1 MNDKYLIFSP
11 YRSGLSNVIMSY
23 ECALAVAYVTGR
35 KIVMPPTQYL
45 VFINH
50 GDKTQ
55 WHSPWDLF
63 DEKIFKEEFD
73 VVDYKDFDLPAEV
86 KEKIQSRENWINDF
100 DKHVD
105 DCWTYTH
112 TGVYPMTPANH
123 CMIYNAGQ
131 YYGTQDYK
139 DFVANREV
147 IELFR
152 SNKYIVFDNNFFQHY
167 WYLIYPGVAKVRNNL
182 KHKINRAIR
191 YKQHYYKLYYKT
203 PISNI
208 GPYNAIHVRRNDFF
222 IQFSNSLE
230 SVNTSDKLLY
240 QLDRLV
246 SEGKFDPS
254 LPFFVSTD
262 ETDLSYFDPL
272 RKKYKLIFSSEFNQN
287 CGPLEK
293 AILDKIICTK
303 AVTFVGT
310 LHSTFT
316 KRIEI
321 MRGLEGRSTN
331 DYMGINIINYD
342 TTQNGAFPW
351 LAREDKEWGWNQS
364 SYLQWTTEDVS

>member
-1 MNDKYLIFSP
+1 
-11 YRSGLSNVIMSY
+11 MSY

-73 VVDYKDFDLPAEV
+73 VVDYKDFNLPAEV

-139 DFVANREV
+139 DFVANRQV

-167 WYLIYPGVAKVRNNL
+167 WYLIYPGVAKVRNEL
-182 KHKINRAIR
+182 KDKINRAIR
-191 YKQHYYKLYYKT
+191 YKEHYYRLYDKT
-203 PISNI
+203 PISKI

-246 SEGKFDPS
+246 SEGKFDPN
-254 LPFFVSTD
+254 LPFFISTD

-272 RKKYKLIFSSEFNQN
+272 RKKYKLIFSSEFNQK

-293 AILDKIICTK
+293 AVLDKIICTR

-364 SYLQWTTEDVS
+364 SYLQWTKENVS